1 MLESPGVDAATPK
14 AGDPWGSVRGRG
26 LRAWLADHRAV
37 SSESVAF
44 VSSRLGTGIVVWV
57 LIGIALALPAGLY
70 LLQVNLAAML
80 DGWQGRPGLSVYF
93 RAGADLASAEHL
105 QRELAGAPGVL
116 TVTLTTPEEALDAFQ
131 RMAGLADALAGLE
144 RNPLPASLRVV
155 VNDTTATDVLD
166 ALAERIR
173 GAPGVDEVSI
183 EHAWL
188 QRLRALTDLVRRLG
202 AVLGVLFGVA
212 AVLVA
217 STSVRLAIESRL
229 DELKVM
235 KLVGATEAY
244 IRRPFLYLGLVYGL
258 GGAIVAAMVISTLLL
273 ILEPPLAQLFGSYG
287 EVPAIVGFTP
297 SFFAQLLGIGA
308 VLGVGGA
315 LLAARQR
322 LSDLEVL

>member
-1 MLESPGVDAATPK
+1 MLEVPEVDASVSK
-14 AGDPWGSVRGRG
+14 SGDPWGSVPRRG

-37 SSESVAF
+37 AGDSLAF
-44 VSSRLGTGIVVWV
+44 VSSRLGTGIVVWL

-70 LLQVNLAAML
+70 LLQVNLAVML

-93 RAGADLASAEHL
+93 RPDADLAGAERL
-105 QRELAGAPGVL
+105 QRQLAGEPGVL
-116 TVTLTTPEEALDAFQ
+116 AVTLTTPEEALDAFQ
-131 RMAGLADALAGLE
+131 RIAGLADALAGLE

-155 VNDTTATDVLD
+155 VSDATGTDVLD
-166 ALAERIR
+166 ALAARIR
-173 GAPGVDEVSI
+173 GEPAVDEVSI

-202 AVLGVLFGVA
+202 AVLGVLFGVG

-229 DELKVM
+229 DELRVM

-244 IRRPFLYLGLVYGL
+244 IRRPFLYLGLLYGF
-258 GGAIVAAMVISTLLL
+258 GGALVAAMMISTLLL
-273 ILEPPLAQLFGSYG
+273 VLEPPLVTLFGSYG
-287 EVPAIVGFTP
+287 EAPAIVGFTP
-297 SFFAQLLGIGA
+297 LFFAQLLGVGA

-322 LSDLEVL
+322 LSGLEVL